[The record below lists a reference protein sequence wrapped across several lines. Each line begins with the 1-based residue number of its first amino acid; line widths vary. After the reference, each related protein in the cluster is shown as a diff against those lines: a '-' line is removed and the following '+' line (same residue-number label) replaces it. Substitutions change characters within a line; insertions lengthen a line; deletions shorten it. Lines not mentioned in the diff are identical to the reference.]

1 MNRHEF
7 EVRYSAAQ
15 VRRATWAYVRK
26 SLGKAMKWSGWLA
39 FGGLL
44 AMWCWLLIDGVTGVM
59 VWVIPGIIGTF
70 VLFLLIVWQ
79 VHISHSLDTLSR
91 MKSPVARV
99 VADDENLSITT
110 DLGSSTMPW
119 TTFTEWIDVPG
130 AIYLKAGK
138 GAMISLP
145 IDGVDTSALQF
156 IRERIAAY
164 QPKG

>member
-7 EVRYSAAQ
+7 EVRYSQAQ
-15 VRRATWAYVRK
+15 IRRATWAYVRK
-26 SLGKAMKWSGWLA
+26 TLGKAMKWSGWLA

-44 AMWCWLLIDGVTGVM
+44 GVWCWLLIDGVTSVM
-59 VWVIPGIIGTF
+59 VWVIPGFIVT
-70 VLFLLIVWQ
+70 VWQ

-91 MKSPVARV
+91 MKRPVARV
-99 VADDENLSITT
+99 VADDEGLSVTT

-119 TTFTEWIDVPG
+119 TTFTEWIDVPD

-138 GAMISLP
+138 RAMVSLP
-145 IDGVDTSALQF
+145 IDGVDARALQL
-156 IRERIAAY
+156 IRERIAAG